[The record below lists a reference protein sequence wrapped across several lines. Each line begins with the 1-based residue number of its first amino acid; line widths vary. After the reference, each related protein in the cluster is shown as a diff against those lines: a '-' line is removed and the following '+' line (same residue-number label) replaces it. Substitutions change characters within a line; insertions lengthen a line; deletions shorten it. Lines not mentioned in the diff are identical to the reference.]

1 MEEQIAIREKRFN
14 EKEFM
19 EFVSE
24 QIDKFKNHA
33 EIIRNPDSVTIAD
46 LNHSLSEYSVVM
58 STLLS
63 LQALAHIEARKHR
76 ERFEDWFSEKYLM
89 IRNRENPK
97 NLSAQKWAGQ
107 KELERMVRVE
117 YNFEYKGFRDLMD
130 MAELRE
136 TFLGRMVEAWK
147 SHQFILGHMCKN
159 VQAEIMITSSGLSKN
174 FGD

>member
-1 MEEQIAIREKRFN
+1 MEEQVAIREKRFN

-33 EIIRNPDSVTIAD
+33 GIIRNPDAVTIAD

-63 LQALAHIEARKHR
+63 LQALAHIEARKHK

-97 NLSAQKWAGQ
+97 ELSGMKWASQ

-136 TFLGRMVEAWK
+136 TFLGRMVDAWRN
-147 SHQFILGHMCKN
+147 HQFILNQLCKN
-159 VQAEIMITSSGLSKN
+159 IQTEVMITSSGLSKTA
-174 FGD
+174 GD